1 MIRGYPFWSDAL
13 APTTPTIY
21 DPLLRNA
28 ITTLPFRGNSRKQKL
43 MGISVAAGTRT
54 LANSV
59 RIKIG
64 NSLPDYRYITVP
76 LNGHQHDLGGE
87 AQVADVNYFDLG
99 GQEILE
105 GEAISIS
112 GQGLEGAAGTGA
124 MAGVLY
130 VDDLEP
136 EAPGIPDGNI
146 VCLVH
151 GALAG
156 GGDAGNTLTDLTA
169 SLDGRNLENNRLY
182 TVFQTVLEPEDQA
195 IEACIFQC
203 GNNTLSIP
211 VGKMVYPRAAL
222 QFSGLEYNSGNVA
235 WWAQAAAAGGM
246 ICYMYCIESSIS
258 GGPQPKNAPEVQ
270 SIQSLKIPGTTTV
283 GELVGARIPSM
294 IGGTNNRAN
303 LGRGMLSPLR
313 R

>member
-21 DPLLRNA
+21 DPLLRTA
-28 ITTLPFRGNSRKQKL
+28 VTTLPFRGNSRKQKL
-43 MGISVAAGTRT
+43 MGISVASGTRT

-64 NSLPDYRYITVP
+64 NSLPDYRYITIP
-76 LNGHQHDLGGE
+76 LNGHQHDVGAE

-105 GEAISIS
+105 GEALTIS
-112 GQGLEGAAGTGA
+112 GQGLEGAGGTGA

-136 EAPGIPDGNI
+136 MAPPIPDGNI

-156 GGDAGNTLTDLTA
+156 GGDAGATLTDLTA
-169 SLDGRNLENNRLY
+169 SLDSRNLENNRLY
-182 TVFQTVLEPEDQA
+182 TVFMTVLEPEDQA
-195 IEACIFQC
+195 VEACIFQC
-203 GNNTLSIP
+203 GKNTLTVP
-211 VGKMVYPRAAL
+211 VGKMVYPRAGL
-222 QFSGLEYNSGNVA
+222 QFSGLEYNAGNVA
-235 WWAQAAAAGGM
+235 WWAQCAAAAGM
-246 ICYMYCIESSIS
+246 ICYMYVIESPIQ
-258 GGPQPKNAPEVQ
+258 GGPQPENAPGVQ
-270 SIQSLKIPGTTTV
+270 SVQSYHIPGATTV
-283 GELVGARIPSM
+283 QQL
-294 IGGTNNRAN
+294 IGGPGSRPTGLTR
-303 LGRGMLSPLR
+303 PLR
-313 R
+313 PSTTMLRR